1 MRTVRS
7 SCVGMST
14 TVVFLHGFTNTGR
27 SWDGVIDSLPDC
39 ESLAPDLRGHG
50 DCSDARPITLDAVI
64 DDVSSLAPDAFTL
77 AGYSMGGRIALHA
90 AFALHER
97 VGRLILVGA
106 SPGLRT
112 ATARAERRASD
123 ERLADELEHSTIERF
138 AERWANTPTLADQP
152 PEVRARADADRR
164 RNHSPAGLA
173 AALRGLGTGALPSLW
188 PRLDRLAIPV
198 VLVVGERDEKFIQIA
213 RRMVEELPNAR
224 LVIAPRAGHA
234 VHLETPDSV
243 AEIIASGV

>member
-1 MRTVRS
+1 
-7 SCVGMST
+7 MSE
-14 TVVFLHGFTNTGR
+14 TVVLLHGFTNTGR
-27 SWDGVIDSLPDC
+27 SWEGVIDSLPEC

-50 DCSDARPITLDAVI
+50 GCADARPITLDAVI
-64 DDVSSLAPDAFTL
+64 GDVAGLAPDSFTL

-97 VGRLILVGA
+97 VRRLVLVGA

-112 ATARAERRASD
+112 ATARAERRAAD
-123 ERLADELEHSTIERF
+123 ERLAEELESSTVERF
-138 AERWANTPTLADQP
+138 AERWASTPVLADQS

-188 PRLDRLAIPV
+188 PRLDRLTIPV
-198 VLVVGERDEKFIQIA
+198 VLVVGERDEKFIQVA
-213 RRMVEELPNAR
+213 RQMLEDLPNAR
-224 LVIAPRAGHA
+224 LVVAPGAGHA
-234 VHLETPDSV
+234 VHWEAPGTV
-243 AEIIASGV
+243 AESIASAA

>member
-1 MRTVRS
+1 
-7 SCVGMST
+7 MSA
-14 TVVFLHGFTNTGR
+14 
-27 SWDGVIDSLPDC
+27 C
-39 ESLAPDLRGHG
+39 
-50 DCSDARPITLDAVI
+50 
-64 DDVSSLAPDAFTL
+64 
-77 AGYSMGGRIALHA
+77 
-90 AFALHER
+90 
-97 VGRLILVGA
+97 GRLILVGA

-123 ERLADELEHSTIERF
+123 ERLADELEHSTVERF
-138 AERWANTPTLADQP
+138 AERWASTPTLADQP

-213 RRMVEELPNAR
+213 RRMVEELPNA
-224 LVIAPRAGHA
+224 GW
-234 VHLETPDSV
+234 
-243 AEIIASGV
+243 